1 MTDII
6 QRLKQK
12 ENLDRIT
19 ASVLAEPRLLDDLVE
34 TMLRD
39 KSSLKYRCEKVVRAI
54 SETNPELA
62 YPHFDRLVGLLDAEN
77 SFLKW
82 GTIMTVANLTAV
94 DSERK
99 FEKVFDTY
107 YAFVT
112 GTDMVAAA
120 GVIGSSWKVAR
131 AKPRLIPRIV
141 EKMLAV
147 QKARYKHKGKPSP
160 ECRNVAIG
168 AAIDS
173 FARFYE
179 VIENKEPVIA
189 FVKKQRKNSR
199 PQVVAKAGKFL
210 KQFTIAK

>member
-6 QRLKQK
+6 QRLKRK
-12 ENLDRIT
+12 ENLDEVIE
-19 ASVLAEPRLLDDLVE
+19 SVLAEPKLLDDLVE

-62 YPHFDRLVGLLDAEN
+62 YPYFDRLVGLLDVDN
-77 SFLKW
+77 NFLKW
-82 GTIMTVANLTAV
+82 GAILTLANLAAV
-94 DSERK
+94 DTRRK
-99 FEKVFDTY
+99 FDAIFDTY
-107 YAFVT
+107 YAFTT
-112 GTDMVAAA
+112 GADMVAAA
-120 GVIGSSWKVAR
+120 NVIGNSWKIAL
-131 AKPRLIPRIV
+131 AKPRLVPRIV
-141 EKMLAV
+141 DHMLAV
-147 QKARYKHKGKPSP
+147 QKARYTHKGKPSP

-179 VIENKEPVIA
+179 AIEDKKQVIA

-199 PQVVAKAGKFL
+199 PQVAAKAGKFL
-210 KQFTIAK
+210 KRFAIT